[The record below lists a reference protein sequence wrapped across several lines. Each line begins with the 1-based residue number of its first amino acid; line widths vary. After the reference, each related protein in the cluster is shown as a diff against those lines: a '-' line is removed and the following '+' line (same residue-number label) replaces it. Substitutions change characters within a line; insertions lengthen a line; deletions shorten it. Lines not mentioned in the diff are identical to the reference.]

1 MRESRRFQFA
11 LGVAPLAVERLKRA
25 FEGAHGFDRLRVGL
39 LEETPETPGNDLL
52 LYDGMLQAHH
62 ARLLERTPPA
72 LLCAIDGDGGPQA
85 GAAVLLAHVV
95 GNRNL
100 DRQLNSL
107 RRLPVD
113 SVDQVAVVSRE
124 VEALCD
130 AEGTHTTGA
139 LAADVVHELVTN
151 ALLAAPV
158 DGAGR
163 PRYAH
168 RRDSV
173 RTVSPEDACLLKWGL
188 LGNQLFVAC
197 TDRFG
202 RLDTAPWCRALA
214 TWGRPVKVNASGGG
228 AGLGLRRVLEHADV
242 VAIRVEPR
250 VSTEVVIALSLEGPR
265 KRSNLRKSIFFVR
278 REPGLDS
285 GVAR

>member
-1 MRESRRFQFA
+1 MRESRRFSFA
-11 LGVAPLAVERLKRA
+11 VGVAPLAVERLKKA
-25 FEGAHGFDRLRVGL
+25 FDGTHGFERLKVTL
-39 LEETPETPGNDLL
+39 LEDLPVTPGMDLA
-52 LYDGMLQAHH
+52 LYDGKLRAEY
-62 ARLLERTPPA
+62 ARLLDRNPPT
-72 LLCAIDGDGGPQA
+72 LLCALDPDGGPQA
-85 GAAVLLAHVV
+85 GAGVLLAHAV

-113 SVDQVAVVSRE
+113 SVDQVAVISRE

-130 AEGTHTTGA
+130 TEGTPATGA
-139 LAADVVHELVTN
+139 LAADIVHELVTN

-188 LGNQLFVAC
+188 LGNQLFVSA

-202 RLDTAPWCRALA
+202 RLDTAPWSRAMA
-214 TWGRPVKVNASGGG
+214 SWGRPVKVNASGGG

-242 VAIRVEPR
+242 IAVRVDHR
-250 VSTEVVIALSLEGPR
+250 VSTEVVVALSLDGPR
-265 KRSNLRKSIFFVR
+265 KRSSLSKSFFFVR
-278 REPGLDS
+278 RIPGLDS
-285 GVAR
+285 GAGR